1 MGAKEAF
8 AEMFFRVADVV
19 FHIVSSLK
27 LPVEET
33 IRDFLVPQ
41 TTADITIETEWGD
54 LSQKLEGRKIFDSG
68 GIWQLYQSGREY
80 FFSFSSPLLRSIPY
94 KLARINKDFTTG
106 KILLHEPYFDH
117 SQPVNPL
124 EYPLDELLLVNFL
137 ALGKGVEIHACGI
150 IDQLGQGRLF
160 VGQSGAG
167 KTTIAR
173 LLEQTEGIT
182 VLSDDRIILR
192 QMGQTFWIYGTPW
205 HGEAGLASPARAPLS
220 QVYFLE
226 KGSKNELV
234 SQKRA
239 EAVGRLFACS
249 FLPFY
254 SHEGL
259 AFTLGFLEDVVKA
272 TPCHVLKF
280 LPDRKVIEFLEGR
293 R

>member
-1 MGAKEAF
+1 
-8 AEMFFRVADVV
+8 MFFRVADIV
-19 FHIVSSLK
+19 FHIRSSLN
-27 LPVEET
+27 LRVEEPT
-33 IRDFLVPQ
+33 QDFLVPQ

-54 LSQKLEGRKIFDSG
+54 LSPQPEGRKIFDSG

-80 FFSFSSPLLRSIPY
+80 LFSFSSPLLRSIPY

-117 SQPVNPL
+117 NQPVNVL
-124 EYPLDELLLVNFL
+124 EYPMDELLLINFL
-137 ALGKGVEIHACGI
+137 ALGKGVEIHSCGI

-192 QMGQTFWIYGTPW
+192 QMGQAVWMYGTPW

-226 KGSKNELV
+226 KGSKNELAP
-234 SQKRA
+234 QKRA
-239 EAVGRLFACS
+239 EALGRLFACS

-259 AFTLGFLEDVVKA
+259 AFTLGFLEEVVK
-272 TPCHVLKF
+272 TVPCHVLKWF
-280 LPDRKVIEFLEGR
+280 PDRKVIELLDVR

>member
-1 MGAKEAF
+1 
-8 AEMFFRVADVV
+8 MFFRVADIV
-19 FHIVSSLK
+19 FHIVSSFK
-27 LPVEET
+27 LRMDESAQ
-33 IRDFLVPQ
+33 DFLVPQ
-41 TTADITIETEWGD
+41 TTPDVTIETEWGD
-54 LSQKLEGRKIFDSG
+54 LSQKPEGRKIFDSG

-80 FFSFSSPLLRSIPY
+80 FFSFTSSLLGSIPY

-106 KILLHEPYFDH
+106 KILLHGPYFDH
-117 SQPVNPL
+117 NQPVNPL
-124 EYPLDELLLVNFL
+124 EYPLDELLLINFL
-137 ALGKGVEIHACGI
+137 ASGKGVEIHACGI
-150 IDQLGQGRLF
+150 IDQFGQGRLF

-173 LLEQTEGIT
+173 LFEETEGVT

-192 QMGQTFWIYGTPW
+192 EMGQTVWMYGTPW

-226 KGSKNELV
+226 KGSKNQLAP
-234 SQKRA
+234 QKRA
-239 EAVGRLFACS
+239 DAMGRLFACS

-272 TPCHVLKF
+272 TPCHVLKW
-280 LPDRKVIEFLEGR
+280 LPDRKVIEFLEGKR
-293 R
+293 

>member
-1 MGAKEAF
+1 
-8 AEMFFRVADVV
+8 MFFRVADIV

-27 LPVEET
+27 LPVEAT

-41 TTADITIETEWGD
+41 TTPDITIEIEWGD
-54 LSQKLEGRKIFDSG
+54 LSQKPEGRKVFDSG
-68 GIWQLYQSGREY
+68 DIWQLYQSGGEY
-80 FFSFSSPLLRSIPY
+80 LFSFSSPLLGSVPY
-94 KLARINKDFTTG
+94 KLARINKDVTTG

-117 SQPVNPL
+117 NQPVNPL
-124 EYPLDELLLVNFL
+124 EYPLDELLLINFL
-137 ALGKGVEIHACGI
+137 ALGKGLEIHSCGI

-173 LLEQTEGIT
+173 LLQQTEGIT
-182 VLSDDRIILR
+182 VLSDDRMILR
-192 QMGQTFWIYGTPW
+192 QMGQTLWRYGTPW

-226 KGSKNELV
+226 KGSKNELAP
-234 SQKRA
+234 QKRA
-239 EAVGRLFACS
+239 DAVGRLFACS

-259 AFTLGFLEDVVKA
+259 AFTLSFLEEVVKA
-272 TPCHVLKF
+272 TPCHVLKW

>member
-1 MGAKEAF
+1 
-8 AEMFFRVADVV
+8 MFFRVADIV
-19 FHIVSSLK
+19 FHIMSSLN
-27 LPVEET
+27 LRVEEPT
-33 IRDFLVPQ
+33 QDFLVPQ

-54 LSQKLEGRKIFDSG
+54 LSQKPEGRKIFDSG
-68 GIWQLYQSGREY
+68 DIWQLYHSGGEY
-80 FFSFSSPLLRSIPY
+80 LFSFTSPLLGSIPY
-94 KLARINKDFTTG
+94 KLARINQDFTTG

-117 SQPVNPL
+117 NQPVNPL
-124 EYPLDELLLVNFL
+124 EYPLDELLLINFL
-137 ALGKGVEIHACGI
+137 ALGKGVEIHSCGI

-167 KTTIAR
+167 KTTIAG
-173 LLEQTEGIT
+173 LFEETEGIT

-192 QMGQTFWIYGTPW
+192 QMGQTLWMYGTPW

-226 KGSKNELV
+226 KASKNELAP
-234 SQKRA
+234 QKRA
-239 EAVGRLFACS
+239 DALGRLFACS

-259 AFTLGFLEDVVKA
+259 AFTLGFLEEVVKT
-272 TPCHVLKF
+272 TPCHVLQF
-280 LPDRKVIEFLEGR
+280 LPDRKVIELLEGR